1 MYSCV
6 FDKLG
11 SIILHFKFYF
21 ILVELKFSIIDH
33 VSIIL
38 KKCARFGCARIFL
51 FHQDLCSIYQS
62 FLDILWQAMMIDQW
76 HNDKQAMFLRLL
88 GRFGTTGTMP
98 DMGAWGW
105 GRMLPWWFRGV
116 YFIWKSIGLPVW
128 LLRAEPAEKLVA
140 PWTPPIA
147 PPYKINVDGSDF
159 AAQITVRDGV
169 LIRAGK
175 GSMVV
180 VAISK
185 K

>member
-38 KKCARFGCARIFL
+38 KNCARFGGARIFL

-76 HNDKQAMFLRLL
+76 HNDKQAMFFTVAWSLWNNRNDARHGGLRLRKTAAL
-88 GRFGTTGTMP
+88 MVQGCVLYLKEYRAASLVTARWACWETGCPLDPSYSSTIQDQYRWIRFCST
-98 DMGAWGW
+98 D
-105 GRMLPWWFRGV
+105 
-116 YFIWKSIGLPVW
+116 KS
-128 LLRAEPAEKLVA
+128 
-140 PWTPPIA
+140 
-147 PPYKINVDGSDF
+147 
-159 AAQITVRDGV
+159 
-169 LIRAGK
+169 
-175 GSMVV
+175 
-180 VAISK
+180 
-185 K
+185 

>member
-38 KKCARFGCARIFL
+38 KSVLDLGVHESFCFTRIYARSIKAFL
-51 FHQDLCSIYQS
+51 ISCGKRWWLIS
-62 FLDILWQAMMIDQW
+62 DIMI
-76 HNDKQAMFLRLL
+76 NRTCFSRLL

-105 GRMLPWWFRGV
+105 GRLLPWWLRGV

-147 PPYKINVDGSDF
+147 PLYKINIDGSDF
-159 AAQITVRDGV
+159 AAQITVRDGY
-169 LIRAGK
+169 GGCGYK
-175 GSMVV
+175 
-180 VAISK
+180 
-185 K
+185 